1 MYLKKCWLKQYSYSV
16 ITQIKQNLFNL
27 LIIIETYFY
36 RFSQSSFT
44 KNPEKYVKY
53 TPAQVSAMLDRF
65 FDVAA

>member
-1 MYLKKCWLKQYSYSV
+1 MIGPASDVKMY
-16 ITQIKQNLFNL
+16 I
-27 LIIIETYFY
+27 Y